1 MRLDESAVQ
10 RFLATKDVV
19 LLATVQA
26 DGAPLAMP
34 MWFLHDPA
42 ALTMISV
49 AGTQKIRNLHRD
61 PRVCVVAE
69 GGVTGDVRGVS
80 VHGRAEFLAD
90 GPERRAL
97 AERFAEKYA
106 PLPRA
111 ALGWPGHAGGPCD
124 VPHRPFARAE
134 LGARLSQT
142 GGQPRHARFV
152 HACWDTGRGGFRGDR

>member
-49 AGTQKIRNLHRD
+49 AGTQKTRNLHRD

-97 AERFAEKYA
+97 AERFAEKYH
-106 PLPRA
+106 PYLERRWGGRA
-111 ALGWPGHAGGPCD
+111 MPAD
-124 VPHRPFARAE
+124 RVMFRIVPSRVRSWG
-134 LGARLSQT
+134 L
-142 GGQPRHARFV
+142 
-152 HACWDTGRGGFRGDR
+152 D

>member
-10 RFLATKDVV
+10 QFLATKEVV

-42 ALTMISV
+42 TLTMISV
-49 AGTQKIRNLHRD
+49 AGTQKVRNLHRD

-69 GGVTGDVRGVS
+69 GGGTGDVRGVS
-80 VHGRAEFLAD
+80 VHGRAEFLVD

-97 AERFAEKYA
+97 AARLVEKYQ
-106 PLPRA
+106 PYLERRWGGRA
-111 ALGWPGHAGGPCD
+111 MPAD
-124 VPHRPFARAE
+124 RVMFRIVPERVRSWG
-134 LGARLSQT
+134 L
-142 GGQPRHARFV
+142 
-152 HACWDTGRGGFRGDR
+152 D